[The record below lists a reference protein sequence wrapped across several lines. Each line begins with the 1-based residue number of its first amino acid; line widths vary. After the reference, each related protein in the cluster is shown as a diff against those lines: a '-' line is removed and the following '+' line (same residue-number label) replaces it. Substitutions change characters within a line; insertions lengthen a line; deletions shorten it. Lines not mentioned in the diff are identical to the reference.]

1 MQFNKSSLAF
11 SVFAIMLS
19 TAHAESESDITQ
31 NAVSNKLPTIIVQ
44 ADSDKKAYAAKTASA
59 VLRSK
64 APLFETAQSISAITN
79 QQIEQKQAKTVAEA
93 FLPISLIVL
102 LAKVISVIS
111 LSPSSIIFKSR

>member
-19 TAHAESESDITQ
+19 TAHAESESEITQ

-93 FLPISLIVL
+93 LEGVAGVTSGQYGRRGWDDFIIRGQIS
-102 LAKVISVIS
+102 S
-111 LSPSSIIFKSR
+111 